1 MVGVWLVRSVFE
13 FFFLFL
19 FFFFAMYVFVS
30 PALVAYWQSL
40 EANDFKM
47 FEYEAALIFA
57 GLFFVLYSSTLRL
70 K

>member
-13 FFFLFL
+13 FFFSFSFL
-19 FFFFAMYVFVS
+19 FFCHVCVS